1 MNRFSLAATLLILT
15 GLASVA
21 DRADAAAP
29 NIVIILADDLGYG
42 DVQCLN
48 PTRGKIPTPHLDRL
62 AREGM
67 TFTDA
72 HSGSSVCTPT
82 RYGLLT
88 GRYAWRTRLQ
98 QGVIDGFV
106 PPLIDERRLTL
117 PVLLKNQGYHSA
129 VIGKWHLGFTLDRQ
143 GKGSG
148 QGVELFGAPTGAR
161 TTDGPISRGFDLFYG
176 VQHARSMGT
185 FFSQDTAVEQVPPV
199 EALDKLTRRAVDYV
213 TSRAKTGQPFF
224 LYFALTSPHTPIVP
238 SAEWKGRSEL
248 GPYGDFVMQTDAA
261 IGQVLRAIENAGVAG
276 TTLVFAT
283 SDNGCSP
290 QANTDDLEKKG
301 HFASAQYRG
310 YKTDIWEGGHR
321 VPFFVRWPG
330 KVAPGTQSDV
340 TLCLTDVMATVAE
353 IVKAPLPTDAAE
365 DSHSFLPN
373 LRGEKHSTRPP
384 VIHHSIEGK
393 FAIRSGSWKLALCAG
408 SGGWGKAMTD
418 PIQLYDLALD
428 IAEQHN
434 RATDQPAVVERL
446 RDLLARA
453 VRDGR
458 TTEGPGVSNDGVVKW
473 EP

>member
-1 MNRFSLAATLLILT
+1 MNRFSFAATLLVFI
-15 GLASVA
+15 GFASGVN
-21 DRADAAAP
+21 RAEAAAP

-98 QGVIDGFV
+98 KGVIDGFV

-117 PVLLKNQGYHSA
+117 PALLKHQGYHSA
-129 VIGKWHLGFTLDRQ
+129 AIGKWHLGFTLDR
-143 GKGSG
+143 GGSAGG
-148 QGVELFGAPTGAR
+148 QEAGAKGAPLGALTANGP
-161 TTDGPISRGFDLFYG
+161 TTRGFDLFFG

-185 FFSQDTAVEQVPPV
+185 FFSQDLAVEQVPPV
-199 EALDKLTRRAVDYV
+199 EALDKLTRRAADYV
-213 TSRAKTGQPFF
+213 TSRAKEGVPFF

-238 SAEWKGRSEL
+238 SAEWQGRSGL
-248 GPYGDFVMQTDAA
+248 GPYADFVMQTDAA
-261 IGQVLRAIENAGVAG
+261 VGEVLRAIKDAGVAE

-290 QANTDDLEKKG
+290 QANTDDLEKQG
-301 HFASAQYRG
+301 HFASAQFRG
-310 YKTDIWEGGHR
+310 YKSDIWEGGHR

-330 KVAPGTQSDV
+330 RVAAGSQSDV
-340 TLCLTDVMATVAE
+340 TVCLTDLMATVAE
-353 IVKAPLPTDAAE
+353 IVKVPLPTDAAE
-365 DSHSFLPN
+365 DSHSFLPV
-373 LRGEKHSTRPP
+373 LRGEKRSTRPP
-384 VIHHSIEGK
+384 VIHHSIDGK
-393 FAIRSGSWKLALCAG
+393 FAIRSGPWKLALCAG
-408 SGGWGKAMTD
+408 SGGWSKDVTD
-418 PIQLYDLALD
+418 PVQLYDLASD

-434 RATDQPAVVERL
+434 RAADQPAVVERL
-446 RDLLARA
+446 RDLLAQAIRN
-453 VRDGR
+453 GR
-458 TTEGPGVSNDGVVKW
+458 TTEGPTVANDRVVNW
-473 EP
+473 GP